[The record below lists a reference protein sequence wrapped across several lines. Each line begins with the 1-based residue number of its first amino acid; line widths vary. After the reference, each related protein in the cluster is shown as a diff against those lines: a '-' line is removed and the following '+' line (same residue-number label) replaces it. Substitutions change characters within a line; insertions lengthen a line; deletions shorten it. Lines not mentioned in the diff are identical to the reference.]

1 MIDDNPRIKL
11 MIDKLVDQVARGH
24 IENDWAEHFIFDMKE
39 KIDGP
44 YPLTEK
50 QIAKL
55 EEIFERY

>member
-1 MIDDNPRIKL
+1 MPRKQKSGISTITMIIPLIWL
-11 MIDKLVDQVARGH
+11 LS
-24 IENDWAEHFIFDMKE
+24 FDMKE